1 MGGVSQ
7 ASKMSDTSQ
16 ASSNHLSLS
25 RLLQLIKRLPFTLT
39 MLIIL
44 LFMAWGTHSIFQGLS
59 DTWVSQLGFDS
70 QDFWSFRWDR
80 LILSALVT
88 NGGLIFWF
96 ALLMVTFTSGIIEWI
111 DKSRRAL
118 VAFWG
123 VHLVSLMLESLVFLL
138 PLSHIGLTQASLS
151 FSSRDVGPSAGY
163 MGSLG
168 YSLVFLPKRWRWF
181 GFTGILIFLII
192 SFLLPGGSGKH
203 QAVKLSADMVHLIAF
218 PLGFVLANLLGRKS
232 VVVSRKTNG

>member
-1 MGGVSQ
+1 MSGTSGSSS
-7 ASKMSDTSQ
+7 AS
-16 ASSNHLSLS
+16 LSLR
-25 RLLQLIKRLPFTLT
+25 RLLQRIRRFPFTLF

-59 DTWVSQLGFDS
+59 DAWVSRLGFNP

-96 ALLMVTFTSGIIEWI
+96 ALLMVTLTSGVIEWL
-111 DKSRRAL
+111 DKSGRAT

-123 VHLVSLMLESLVFLL
+123 VHLVSLMLESLIFLL
-138 PLSHIGLTQASLS
+138 PLSQLGLAQASLS

-181 GFTGILIFLII
+181 GFTGILIFLNL
-192 SFLLPGGSGKH
+192 SFFLPTGSGER

-218 PLGFVLANLLGRKS
+218 PLGFVLGNLLGRIS
-232 VVVSRKTNG
+232 GVVSRKANG

>member
-1 MGGVSQ
+1 
-7 ASKMSDTSQ
+7 MSDTSE
-16 ASSNHLSLS
+16 SSSDSVSL
-25 RLLQLIKRLPFTLT
+25 RRPLQLIRRLPFTLF

-44 LFMAWGTHSIFQGLS
+44 LFVAWGTHSIFQGLS
-59 DTWVSQLGFDS
+59 DPWVSRLGFDP

-96 ALLMVTFTSGIIEWI
+96 ALLMVTLTSGVIEWI
-111 DKSRRAL
+111 DTSGRAM

-123 VHLVSLMLESLVFLL
+123 VHLVSLLLESLIFLL
-138 PLSHIGLTQASLS
+138 PLSQLGLTQASLS

-168 YSLVFLPKRWRWF
+168 YSLVFLPKRWRWS
-181 GFTGILIFLII
+181 GFTAILIFLII
-192 SFLLPGGSGKH
+192 SFFLPAGSVER

-218 PLGFVLANLLGRKS
+218 PLGFLLASSLGRKS
-232 VVVSRKTNG
+232 AAGSRKTNG